1 MNISFRN
8 YPVDV
13 ILCLLWIFMLIP
25 ISQMDT
31 GDPLRIVLGLP
42 FIVFIPGYIL
52 VSALF
57 PTKKTERGLN
67 IVERVA
73 LGIGLSLIIVALI
86 GVGLNYTPIGIQP
99 ISSSFFLGLFT
110 ICIGAIA
117 IYRWF
122 KTAPDDRF
130 TPFLHVSLKKPED
143 TIDKALIVILIVVII
158 ITLATFVY
166 VAITSKPVK
175 TYTEFYLLG
184 PDGRVLDYPKDL
196 NKGENATVSI
206 GITNHE
212 DLTMEYTIEIWL
224 LNKTTYGD
232 GVTNTTS
239 INNAW
244 FLEKINITLPPNYM
258 GNEGSWKS
266 QWSYNYTFSINRIGK
281 DLKLMFLLFTTPTEN
296 YNYNKDY
303 KTIFNQKIKNA
314 YEELHLS
321 INVI

>member
-1 MNISFRN
+1 
-8 YPVDV
+8 
-13 ILCLLWIFMLIP
+13 
-25 ISQMDT
+25 MDT
-31 GDPLRIVLGLP
+31 GDPLSIVLGLP

-57 PTKKTERGLN
+57 PAKKTERGLD

-99 ISSSFFLGLFT
+99 ISSSFFLLLFI
-110 ICIGAIA
+110 ICVGAIA

-130 TPFLHVSLKKPED
+130 TLSLHISLKKPED
-143 TIDKALIVILIVVII
+143 NLDKALIAILILVII
-158 ITLATFVY
+158 ITSATFVY

-184 PDGRVLDYPKDL
+184 PDGRAFDYPEDL
-196 NKGENATVSI
+196 IKGENATVNI

-212 DLTMEYTIEIWL
+212 DRTMDYNIEIWL
-224 LNKTTYGD
+224 LNQTTYGD
-232 GVTNTTS
+232 GVTDITS
-239 INNAW
+239 LNNAW
-244 FLEKINITLPPNYM
+244 FQEKINITLPPDDM

-266 QWSYNYTFSINRIGK
+266 QWSYNYTFSINRTGK
-281 DLKLMFLLFTTPTEN
+281 DLKLMFLLFTTQTEN
-296 YNYNKDY
+296 YNYNEDY
-303 KTIFNQKIKNA
+303 KSIFNQKIKNA
-314 YEELHLS
+314 YQELHLS
-321 INVI
+321 ITII